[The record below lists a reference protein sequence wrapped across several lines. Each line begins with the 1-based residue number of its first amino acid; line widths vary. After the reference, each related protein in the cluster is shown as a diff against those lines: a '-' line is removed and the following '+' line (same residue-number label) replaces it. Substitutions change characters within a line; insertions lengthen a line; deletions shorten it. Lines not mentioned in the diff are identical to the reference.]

1 MIGPRHDR
9 DGGKLDLGYVIVAML
24 VLVLG
29 FVAAVHICESE
40 FWRLLP

>member
-9 DGGKLDLGYVIVAML
+9 DAARIDWFQVVVLAL

-29 FVAAVHICESE
+29 FVAAAELCESE

>member
-9 DGGKLDLGYVIVAML
+9 DGGSLDRFTVAVLLLM
-24 VLVLG
+24 LVLG
-29 FVAAVHICESE
+29 FVAAVYIAESN